1 MSLTDK
7 SNPMKKRLLIL
18 FALISTFSM
27 RAADGDSIWGVNF
40 IHDIYFN
47 FTQNPY
53 WDTLL
58 ANYSADRYTSCEM
71 IFDGTVLPST
81 GVRFKGN
88 SSYNVPGQKKS
99 FKVDLNEFVAGQDY
113 DGIKKFNLNNLFKD
127 PTFIR
132 EKLTLDYMRRHNIHA
147 PRCTYARVYL
157 NNVYWGLYT
166 LVEDVNS
173 KFLSQHYNNNNGNL
187 FKGDPTGDL
196 KWFGNT
202 VSSYTAKYELDQT
215 STNDWTDLIEL
226 IDSINNATTATYY
239 SSVESVMFG
248 QDAISNMV
256 INNMFV
262 NLDSYCGSGHNY
274 YIYHDSLQGAFRWIP
289 WDVNET
295 FGTFTMGMTP
305 TQLKNL
311 TFDYINQPN
320 NRPFAVKFMADPTY
334 RQIYISTYCYLMQD
348 FTNAYLD
355 PYIDSVANV
364 IRTDVYADPNKFYT
378 NQEFENN
385 LTSDITIAGPPNG
398 QTILGLKD
406 FITARRSSLITQL
419 SAFGCWLSD
428 ENNTAMTFTES
439 FSVFPNPAHNIINF
453 AIPSTWENSM
463 CTVKVIDLS
472 GRTVL
477 SSSLLYATGTQSL
490 EIDLLSEGAYFLFL
504 SNTSG
509 QSTTAGFTVSAD

>member
-1 MSLTDK
+1 
-7 SNPMKKRLLIL
+7 MKKRLIIL
-18 FALISTFSM
+18 FTLVSTFSL

-58 ANYSADRYTSCEM
+58 ANYNADRYTSCEM

-88 SSYNVPGQKKS
+88 SSFNAPGVKKS
-99 FKVDLNEFVAGQDY
+99 FKVDLNEFVPGQDY
-113 DGIKKFNLNNLFKD
+113 DGIKKFNLNNVFKD

-132 EKLTLDYMRRHNIHA
+132 EKLTLDFMRRNNIHA

-196 KWFGNT
+196 KWFGNS
-202 VSSYTAKYELDQT
+202 VSSYTSKYELDET
-215 STNDWTDLIEL
+215 LTNDWTDLIEL
-226 IDSINNATTATYY
+226 IDSINNANPSTYY
-239 SSVESVMFG
+239 SSLETVLNG
-248 QDAISNMV
+248 QDAISNLV
-256 INNMFV
+256 IMNIFV
-262 NLDSYCGSGHNY
+262 NLDSYSGSGHNY
-274 YIYHDSLQGAFRWIP
+274 YLFHDSLQGVFRWIP
-289 WDVNET
+289 WDVNES

-311 TFDYINQPN
+311 PFDYVSQTN
-320 NRPFAVKFMADPTY
+320 NRPLAVKFNTDPTY
-334 RQIYISTYCYLMQD
+334 RSVYIGTYCNLMQN

-355 PYIDSVANV
+355 PYIDSLANV
-364 IRTDVYADPNKFYT
+364 IRSDVYADPNKAYS
-378 NQEFENN
+378 NQDFENN
-385 LTSDITIAGPPNG
+385 LTSDISVPGPQG
-398 QTILGLKD
+398 VSTILGLKD
-406 FITARRSSLITQL
+406 FITSRRSSLITQL
-419 SAFGCWLSD
+419 SAFGCWLSN
-428 ENNTAMTFTES
+428 ENNTAATFTES

-453 AIPSTWENSM
+453 VIPSTWENSM
-463 CTVKVIDLS
+463 CTARVIDLS
-472 GRTVL
+472 GRTVQ
-477 SSSLLYATGTQSL
+477 SKSFISATGTQSL
-490 EIDLLSEGAYFLFL
+490 EISFLSAGAYYLSL
-504 SNTSG
+504 SNATG
-509 QSTTAGFTVSAD
+509 QSTTAGFTISAD

>member
-1 MSLTDK
+1 
-7 SNPMKKRLLIL
+7 
-18 FALISTFSM
+18 
-27 RAADGDSIWGVNF
+27 
-40 IHDIYFN
+40 
-47 FTQNPY
+47 
-53 WDTLL
+53 
-58 ANYSADRYTSCEM
+58 
-71 IFDGTVLPST
+71 
-81 GVRFKGN
+81 
-88 SSYNVPGQKKS
+88 
-99 FKVDLNEFVAGQDY
+99 
-113 DGIKKFNLNNLFKD
+113 
-127 PTFIR
+127 
-132 EKLTLDYMRRHNIHA
+132 
-147 PRCTYARVYL
+147 
-157 NNVYWGLYT
+157 
-166 LVEDVNS
+166 
-173 KFLSQHYNNNNGNL
+173 
-187 FKGDPTGDL
+187 
-196 KWFGNT
+196 
-202 VSSYTAKYELDQT
+202 
-215 STNDWTDLIEL
+215 
-226 IDSINNATTATYY
+226 
-239 SSVESVMFG
+239 
-248 QDAISNMV
+248 
-256 INNMFV
+256 
-262 NLDSYCGSGHNY
+262 
-274 YIYHDSLQGAFRWIP
+274 
-289 WDVNET
+289 
-295 FGTFTMGMTP
+295 MGMTP

-428 ENNTAMTFTES
+428 EHNTAMTFTES

-453 AIPSTWENSM
+453 AIPSTWENSISK
-463 CTVKVIDLS
+463 VKVIDLS

-477 SSSLLYATGTQSL
+477 SSSLLPATGTQSL

-504 SNTSG
+504 SNASG

>member
-1 MSLTDK
+1 
-7 SNPMKKRLLIL
+7 MKKWIVIFLS
-18 FALISTFSM
+18 ALSSFSLN
-27 RAADGDSIWGVNF
+27 AADGDSIWGVNF
-40 IHDIYFN
+40 IHDIHFN

-58 ANYSADRYTSCEM
+58 ANYAADRYTSCEM

-88 SSYNVPGQKKS
+88 SSYNAPGQKKS

-166 LVEDVNS
+166 LVEDVNG
-173 KFLSQHYNNNNGNL
+173 KFLSQHYGNNNGNL
-187 FKGDPTGDL
+187 FKGDPNGDL
-196 KWFGNT
+196 KWFGNS
-202 VSSYTAKYELDQT
+202 VSSYTAKYELDET
-215 STNDWTDLIEL
+215 STNDWTDLVVL
-226 IDSINNATTATYY
+226 IDSINNANTSTYY
-239 SSVESVMFG
+239 TSLESVMFG

-274 YIYHDSLQGAFRWIP
+274 YIYHDSLKGAFRWIP

-320 NRPFAVKFMADPTY
+320 NRPLAVKFMADPVY
-334 RQIYISTYCYLMQD
+334 RQTYISTYCYLMQN
-348 FTNAYLD
+348 FTNAYMD
-355 PYIDSVANV
+355 PYIDSVANM

-378 NQEFENN
+378 NQDFENN
-385 LTSDITIAGPPNG
+385 LTSDITVAGPQGG
-398 QTILGLKD
+398 QTILGLKN

-419 SAFGCWLSD
+419 SAFGCWLSSEEVSIAD
-428 ENNTAMTFTES
+428 KQES
-439 FSVFPNPAHNIINF
+439 LSVYPNPANSSINF
-453 AIPSTWENSM
+453 NIPDAWNRTE
-463 CTVKVIDLS
+463 CTVNVIDLT
-472 GRTVL
+472 GRIVISNVTET
-477 SSSLLYATGTQSL
+477 ATGSQRL
-490 EIDLLSEGAYFLFL
+490 DV
-504 SNTSG
+504 SNLNSGVYVLQVSSTSG
-509 QSTTAGFTVSAD
+509 ESTTARFTVSAE